1 MALLCPSSLPR
12 NWIHDVF
19 PSFHGADV
27 RTTFLSHVLK
37 EFRRR
42 GIDTFIDNNIKR
54 SKSIG
59 PKLTEAIRGSRV
71 AIVLLSRNYAS
82 STWCLNEL
90 VEITECR
97 TEFGQTVMPV
107 FYDVD
112 PSDVKKQAGE
122 FGKVSENTCNGKTEE
137 DTRRWREALAEVA
150 TIAGEHSRNWRSESE
165 MIEKIAADVSNV
177 VNDSVPSNY
186 FESLVG
192 IGAHMEKMRSL
203 LSLECDEVRM
213 VGIWGPAGIGKTT
226 IARALYEKLCSN
238 FTHTAFMESIKGGY
252 TTHYL
257 DNYAYKLQLQEQLLS
272 KTLSHKE
279 LKIGHLGVA
288 QERLKNKKVLVVL
301 DDVDRLVQ
309 LKAMAD
315 KPEWFGMGSRII
327 ITTQDLKLL
336 KAHGIDHIYKVD
348 YPIDEEA
355 LQIFCTYAFSQTSPK
370 DGFEELA
377 LEVTNLS
384 GKLPLGLSV
393 MGSYFRGMSKHEWIN
408 ALPRLK
414 SRLHDDIKSILR
426 FSYDALCDEDKDL
439 FLYIACFFNL
449 KSIQTLEDFLGKTF
463 MDLSHGLHILAERSL
478 ISREYGFIKMHNLL
492 VQLGRDIVHEP
503 GKRQFLFDAREICE
517 VLTNETGSESLV
529 GMDLDL
535 AEINKELNISKITFK
550 RMCNLQFLRF
560 YSRFDDKSNCKLHS
574 PKNLKYLSLK
584 LRLLHWDYFPATC
597 LPSRFSTEFLVE
609 LNMRNSKLTKLWEG
623 VQPLQNLKWMDLNH
637 SLDLKEL
644 PDLSTAT
651 NLLSLDLSYCT
662 NLVKLHSSVGNA
674 TNLLILNIEYC
685 NNLVEIPSSVE
696 NIPNLKIFLAG
707 CSSLVNLP
715 SCIWNISSL
724 RTFNLDNFSSLVQSP
739 LMWNAKNFQGLDLSG
754 CSSLKKLPPVV
765 KDSKFS
771 QSTKFSSFI
780 ASIKNLHE
788 LILSNC
794 SSLME
799 LPASIGKATSLKT
812 LDLSGCSSL
821 KTLPFSIQHLRGHHG
836 LSLRGWSKHAAL
848 TTKSKFPPPHEF
860 DFRRRAKDTRVAKPM
875 ALISRYNIEGD
886 VLLDTETGNKE
897 PLDDQSCAS
906 AVDHTNI
913 TDGGDTPLQVYYS
926 KKKQRKRIMEA
937 NMDSNNDEVEAGK
950 KRRVIVGKRL

>member
-37 EFRRR
+37 EFKRR
-42 GIDTFIDNNIKR
+42 GIDTFIDNDIKR

-59 PKLTEAIRGSRV
+59 PKLIEAIRGSRV

-90 VEITECR
+90 VEIAVCR
-97 TEFGQTVMPV
+97 REFGQTVMPI
-107 FYDVD
+107 FYEVD

-122 FGKVSENTCNGKTEE
+122 FGKVFENTCNGKTEE
-137 DTRRWREALAEVA
+137 DTMRWREALMEVA
-150 TIAGEHSRNWRSESE
+150 TIAGEHSSNWCSEAE
-165 MIEKIAADVSNV
+165 MIEKIAADISNV

-186 FESLVG
+186 FESLIG
-192 IGAHMEKMRSL
+192 IGAHMERMRSL

-238 FTHTAFMESIKGGY
+238 FTHTAFIESIKGGY

-257 DNYAYKLQLQEQLLS
+257 DNYAYMLQLQEQLLS
-272 KTLSHKE
+272 KTLSDKD
-279 LKIGHLGVA
+279 LKIGHVGVA
-288 QERLKNKKVLVVL
+288 QERLKKKKVLIVL
-301 DDVDRLVQ
+301 DGVDRLVQ
-309 LKAMAD
+309 LNAMAD
-315 KPEWFGMGSRII
+315 KPEWFGRGSRII

-355 LQIFCTYAFSQTSPK
+355 LQIFCKHAFGQNSPK

-384 GKLPLGLSV
+384 GKLPLGLSI

-426 FSYDALCDEDKDL
+426 FSYDALCDEDKEL

-449 KSIQTLEDFLGKTF
+449 KSIQTLEDHLERTFLNW
-463 MDLSHGLHILAERSL
+463 SHGLHILAERSL
-478 ISREYGFIKMHNLL
+478 ICREYGFIKMHNLL
-492 VQLGRDIVHEP
+492 VQLGRDIVLSQSFHDP
-503 GKRQFLFDAREICE
+503 WKRQFLVDAREICQ
-517 VLTNETGSESLV
+517 VLTYETGSESLV

-535 AEINKELNISKITFK
+535 SEINKEFNISKITFK

-560 YSRFDDKSNCKLHS
+560 YRRFDDKES
-574 PKNLKYLSLK
+574 
-584 LRLLHWDYFPATC
+584 
-597 LPSRFSTEFLVE
+597 LVE
-609 LNMRNSKLTKLWEG
+609 LNMRNSKLNKLWEG
-623 VQPLQNLKWMDLNH
+623 VRPLQNLKWMDLSH
-637 SLDLKEL
+637 SSDLKEL

-651 NLLSLDLSYCT
+651 KLLSLDLSYCT
-662 NLVKLHSSVGNA
+662 SLVELHSSVGNA

-707 CSSLVNLP
+707 CSSLVSLP

-739 LMWNAKNFQGLDLSG
+739 LMWNAKNFQRLDLSG
-754 CSSLKKLPPVV
+754 CSSLKKLPPIIV

-771 QSTKFSSFI
+771 QSAEFSSFTSIKNHNKFSQSEEFSSFI

-799 LPASIGKATSLKT
+799 LPASIENATSLHT

-821 KTLPFSIQHLRGHHG
+821 KTLPSSAWNVKNLQKLILSICSNLVELPASIENATNLMTLDLSGCSSLVEIPPYIRYVT
-836 LSLRGWSKHAAL
+836 SLR
-848 TTKSKFPPPHEF
+848 T
-860 DFRRRAKDTRVAKPM
+860 
-875 ALISRYNIEGD
+875 
-886 VLLDTETGNKE
+886 LDLSGCSSLVKLPFVCYAPCLMMLNVTG
-897 PLDDQSCAS
+897 C
-906 AVDHTNI
+906 
-913 TDGGDTPLQVYYS
+913 
-926 KKKQRKRIMEA
+926 
-937 NMDSNNDEVEAGK
+937 
-950 KRRVIVGKRL
+950 